1 MASSLNHRL
10 HTSPAQAGGDFKK
23 QITQIIFLFSVFC
36 FPFSFCY
43 AQPSKYVRVSV
54 IENAE
59 SLNLKAGG
67 SYEITD
73 SSGGVLSKGKNLK
86 ITVVAHKEGIL
97 IAGRDFRTNK
107 LLIKTD
113 DPDIFII
120 NGRKFRG
127 SLQFIIDK
135 NGKLSVVNHIDL
147 EDYVQGI
154 LYHEASHYWPME
166 ALKAQAIVSRTYAVY
181 QMQENKSKDYDLTS
195 DIYSQVYGGKTSE
208 RYRTNKAVQETR
220 GIVLT
225 YKDKILPTFFHAT
238 CGGHTQDASKLWNI
252 DMPPLKGVTCDFCKE
267 SPHFSWHYVLSLN
280 EIKEK
285 LIKAGYKIDELR
297 SIEILGKD
305 SSNRNTD
312 LKIVSPLGDIKISA
326 KDFRNLIGP
335 NIIRSTNFKVNII
348 SKDAIFEGFG
358 WGHGVGLC
366 QWGAYFMA
374 KQGYTAEQIL
384 RYYYPESDVKTLGF

>member
-1 MASSLNHRL
+1 LVFGLWSL
-10 HTSPAQAGGDFKK
+10 
-23 QITQIIFLFSVFC
+23 VFGQ
-36 FPFSFCY
+36 S
-43 AQPSKYVRVSV
+43 AQPAKYVRVSV
-54 IENAE
+54 LENVE
-59 SLNLKAGG
+59 SLNLKASGF
-67 SYEITD
+67 YEITD

-86 ITVVAHKEGIL
+86 TTVVTHKEGIL

-127 SLQFIIDK
+127 SLQFIRDK
-135 NGKLSVVNHIDL
+135 NAKLSVVNHIDL

-208 RYRTNKAVQETR
+208 RYRTNKAVKDTR

-225 YKDKILPTFFHAT
+225 YKDKIFPTFFHAT

-252 DMPPLKGVTCDFCKE
+252 DMPPLKGLICDFCKE

-312 LKIVSPLGDIKISA
+312 LKLVSPLGDIKISA
-326 KDFRNLIGP
+326 KDFRNAIGP
-335 NIIRSTNFKVNII
+335 NIIRSTNFKVNTI

-374 KQGYTAEQIL
+374 KQGYTVEQIL

>member
-1 MASSLNHRL
+1 MASSLNCIRKL
-10 HTSPAQAGGDFKK
+10 
-23 QITQIIFLFSVFC
+23 IIILLTVTAYSLQLTAY
-36 FPFSFCY
+36 SCY

-59 SLNLKAGG
+59 SLNLKASG

-73 SSGGVLSKGKNLK
+73 SSGSVLCKGKSLK
-86 ITVVAHKEGIL
+86 TTVVSYKDGFL
-97 IAGRDFRTNK
+97 IAGKNFITNK

-127 SLQFIIDK
+127 SLQFIRDK
-135 NGKLSVVNHIDL
+135 NAKLSVVNHIDL

-208 RYRTNKAVQETR
+208 RYRTNKAVKDTR

-225 YKDKILPTFFHAT
+225 YKDKIFPTFFHAT

-280 EIKEK
+280 EIKDK

-297 SIEILGKD
+297 NIEILGKD

-312 LKIVSPLGDIKISA
+312 LKLVSPLGDIKISA
-326 KDFRNLIGP
+326 KDFRNAIGP
-335 NIIRSTNFKVNII
+335 NIIRSTNFKVNTI

-374 KQGYTAEQIL
+374 KAGYKYDEIL
-384 RYYYPESDVKTLGF
+384 KYYYPGSEISSLN

>member
-10 HTSPAQAGGDFKK
+10 HRLKK
-23 QITQIIFLFSVFC
+23 QITQIFFLVFGLWSLV
-36 FPFSFCY
+36 FGQS
-43 AQPSKYVRVSV
+43 AQPAKYVRVSV
-54 IENAE
+54 LENVE
-59 SLNLKAGG
+59 SLNLKASG

-73 SSGGVLSKGKNLK
+73 SSGSVLHKGKSLK
-86 ITVVAHKEGIL
+86 TTVVSYKDGFL
-97 IAGRDFRTNK
+97 IAGKNFKTNK
-107 LLIKTD
+107 VLIKTD

-127 SLQFIIDK
+127 SLQFIRDK
-135 NGKLSVVNHIDL
+135 NARLSVVNHIDL

-181 QMQENKSKDYDLTS
+181 QIRENKSRDYDLTS

-208 RYRTNKAVQETR
+208 RYRTNKAVKDTR

-225 YKDKILPTFFHAT
+225 YKDKIFPTFFHAT

-252 DMPPLKGVTCDFCKE
+252 NMPPLKGLICDFCKE

-285 LIKAGYKIDELR
+285 LIKAGYKIDDLR
-297 SIEILGKD
+297 TIEILGKD

-312 LKIVSPLGDIKISA
+312 LKLVSPKGDIKISA

-374 KQGYTAEQIL
+374 KQGYTVEQIL

>member
-10 HTSPAQAGGDFKK
+10 HRLKK
-23 QITQIIFLFSVFC
+23 QITQIFFLVFGLWSLV
-36 FPFSFCY
+36 FGQS
-43 AQPSKYVRVSV
+43 AQPAKYVRVSV
-54 IENAE
+54 LENVE
-59 SLNLKAGG
+59 SLNLKASGF
-67 SYEITD
+67 YEITD

-86 ITVVAHKEGIL
+86 TTVVTHKEGIL

-127 SLQFIIDK
+127 SLQFIRDK
-135 NGKLSVVNHIDL
+135 NAKLSVVNHIDL

-208 RYRTNKAVQETR
+208 RYRTNKAVKDTR

-225 YKDKILPTFFHAT
+225 YKDKIFPTFFHAT

-252 DMPPLKGVTCDFCKE
+252 DMPPLKGLICDFCKE

-312 LKIVSPLGDIKISA
+312 LKLVSPLGDIKISA
-326 KDFRNLIGP
+326 KDFRNAIGP
-335 NIIRSTNFKVNII
+335 NIIRSTNFKVNTI

-374 KQGYTAEQIL
+374 KQGYTVEQIL